1 MNKKSRRRRAVRT
14 VEKPKPPAEEKRVE
28 GRAQPLLWESSLTII
43 SDVVKE
49 LEKIRDTHQSNLSG
63 QIERLRLTYDL
74 AVKMNEVTVEAAR
87 RPRYVF

>member
-1 MNKKSRRRRAVRT
+1 MNKKLRRRRAACRGET
-14 VEKPKPPAEEKRVE
+14 PAEEKRVE